1 MSTPGG
7 FVGRQREL
15 RILGDRL
22 AAARTGRPQV
32 VFVEG
37 EAGGGKSTLLSRFL
51 GALPDAVVLETAVTR
66 TRHCSPT
73 GSSISCSPER

>member
-37 EAGGGKSTLLSRFL
+37 EDEALLSY
-51 GALPDAVVLETAVTR
+51 
-66 TRHCSPT
+66 